1 MRAEHH
7 PGLRRSRT
15 RARLTAA
22 TTVKIAPP
30 PSRAVGFLC
39 QRSLLGCSTTPRRRA
54 RARTT
59 GVSTSVP
66 ANERTTGKRS
76 MGFIKMSYRAERS
89 GANALLFAKGSGIQ
103 RPKRP
108 YESAVAGEMADG
120 TSLGIVRLSAMCH
133 VPFAMPSSGVGR
145 DELRP
150 GLGMGTGTGPL
161 PVIGDDVLE
170 SLLQDVGG
178 R

>member
-1 MRAEHH
+1 MSPTRNRKAPAQSTTRAC
-7 PGLRRSRT
+7 GVSGT

-39 QRSLLGCSTTPRRRA
+39 QRSLLGRATTPRRRA

-66 ANERTTGKRS
+66 ANERTTGRRS

-89 GANALLFAKGSGIQ
+89 QCKAA
-103 RPKRP
+103 
-108 YESAVAGEMADG
+108 ES
-120 TSLGIVRLSAMCH
+120 
-133 VPFAMPSSGVGR
+133 
-145 DELRP
+145 
-150 GLGMGTGTGPL
+150 
-161 PVIGDDVLE
+161 
-170 SLLQDVGG
+170 
-178 R
+178 